1 MVTRA
6 SIVPQVLD
14 STHMLSVVGDVLVN
28 SEMSRVCT
36 REFIGV
42 GMCVRCEY
50 LSCTVYFFF

>member
-42 GMCVRCEY
+42 GMCA
-50 LSCTVYFFF
+50 L